1 MIDKQMESRVW
12 QRIYGRPQM
21 VNRRYS
27 REKLRQCLRREEI
40 NFQYY
45 DSLRMDE
52 TYGPAF
58 GRLADDAMEHMKML
72 RQILRRCPII

>member
-1 MIDKQMESRVW
+1 MIDKQTEKRVW
-12 QRIYGRPQM
+12 QRIYGRPQPIS
-21 VNRRYS
+21 RRYN
-27 REKLRQCLRREEI
+27 REKLRQCLRREEM

-58 GRLADDAMEHMKML
+58 GRLADDAMEHIKML
-72 RQILRRCPII
+72 RQILGR

>member
-1 MIDKQMESRVW
+1 MIDKHMERRVW
-12 QRIYGRPQM
+12 QRIYGQQQPTF
-21 VNRRYS
+21 RRYS
-27 REKLRQCLRREEI
+27 REKLRQCLRREEM

-58 GRLADDAMEHMKML
+58 GRLADDALEHIKML
-72 RQILRRCPII
+72 RQIGRR

>member
-1 MIDKQMESRVW
+1 MIDKQMERRVW
-12 QRIYGRPQM
+12 QRIYGQQQPTF
-21 VNRRYS
+21 RRYS
-27 REKLRQCLRREEI
+27 REKLRQCLRREEM

-58 GRLADDAMEHMKML
+58 GRLADDALEHIKML
-72 RQILRRCPII
+72 RQIGRR

>member
-1 MIDKQMESRVW
+1 MIDKQTERRVW
-12 QRIYGRPQM
+12 QRIYGRPQEIR
-21 VNRRYS
+21 RRYS
-27 REKLRQCLRREEI
+27 QEALRQCLRREER

-58 GRLADDAMEHMKML
+58 GRLADDAMEHVKML
-72 RQILRRCPII
+72 RQILRR